1 MKKPRTAVTGLP
13 IHFEVDCD
21 FGNHKR
27 THEMTVITLTFLFN
41 LLTQLNLGHITIK
54 YLKIMLLWSE

>member
-1 MKKPRTAVTGLP
+1 
-13 IHFEVDCD
+13 
-21 FGNHKR
+21 
-27 THEMTVITLTFLFN
+27 MTVITLTFLFN